1 MLPPSDRRPRAAPFS
16 RLSGEPMPIPLVANR
31 VRCRAASPRLAGM
44 ILVAG
49 LLGGCAV
56 GPDYSA
62 PGLQL
67 PAKWGAASPA
77 VTVTGD
83 EPDNR
88 PPELAKWWERL
99 GDKTLN
105 RLIDDAVAGNLDVA
119 TAKSRVRQA
128 RATRQQAIGVL
139 APSVT
144 GSGSYS
150 RADNGSNV
158 SDTGDVTVAGPF
170 DSFSLGANASWELD
184 LFGENRRAAEAATY
198 GLDAAEETLRN
209 TLLTLIGDVA
219 TYYVEARGYQA
230 RASLARRTAA
240 SQRETAALTRTK
252 LLAGSASAVD
262 VANAEGQAAST
273 EANVPELESSY
284 QQTVHQLAI
293 LLGQPPSALNEVMK
307 RSAPI
312 PTPVRAIPRGVPANV
327 LLARPDV
334 RLAERQY
341 AQYTA
346 KIGEAEAARY
356 PDVSLVGEVTTSA
369 AKVGDLA
376 KSSSVSWSFGPSVS
390 IPIFNAGQL
399 KAAVDYAQ
407 ALRDEYFLTYR
418 AAVLTALQDVEN
430 ASVALQQERLKYR
443 SLASSADSYRQ
454 AVSLARILYQSGS
467 SSFLD
472 VLDSERSAYSADD
485 SLLTS
490 RVAIATDYVAL
501 NKALGGGWTGT
512 VDDRTPAVVDT
523 QMAPRLVSLD
533 HTGLKPRDPENQG
546 IGEAFAR

>member
-1 MLPPSDRRPRAAPFS
+1 MLPPPDRRPRAAPFS
-16 RLSGEPMPIPLVANR
+16 RLSGEPMPIPSVANR

-56 GPDYSA
+56 GPDYSV

-312 PTPVRAIPRGVPANV
+312 PTPVKAIPRGVPANV

-407 ALRDEYFLTYR
+407 AQRDEYFLTYR

-443 SLASSADSYRQ
+443 SLAASADSYRQ

-485 SLLTS
+485 SLLAS

-523 QMAPRLVSLD
+523 QMAPRLVSFD

>member
-1 MLPPSDRRPRAAPFS
+1 MLHLPADPLPRALPHS
-16 RLSGEPMPIPLVANR
+16 RPSGDPMPTPTASR
-31 VRCRAASPRLAGM
+31 SRRAPRLAST
-44 ILVAG
+44 ILLTA

-56 GPDYSA
+56 GPDYRA
-62 PGLQL
+62 PDLKM
-67 PAKWGAASPA
+67 PAKWGAASPT
-77 VTVTGD
+77 VTVTGE

-88 PPELAKWWERL
+88 PPELAHWWERL

-105 RLIDDAVAGNLDVA
+105 QLVDQAVAGNLDVA
-119 TAKSRVRQA
+119 TAKARVRQA
-128 RATRQQAIGVL
+128 RATRQQAVGAL

-144 GSGSYS
+144 GSGDYT
-150 RADNGSNV
+150 RAGNGSDV
-158 SDTGDVTVAGPF
+158 SSSGDKTVSGPF

-184 LFGENRRAAEAATY
+184 LFGENRRGAEAATY

-230 RASLARRTAA
+230 RAALARRTAA

-252 LLAGSASAVD
+252 LQAGSASAVD

-273 EANVPELESSY
+273 EANIPELESSY
-284 QQTVHQLAI
+284 QQTVHQLAV

-307 RSAPI
+307 RRAPI
-312 PTPVRAIPRGVPANV
+312 PNPVKAIPRGVPAN
-327 LLARPDV
+327 LLRSRPDV

-346 KIGEAEAARY
+346 KIGQAEAALY
-356 PDVSLVGEVTTSA
+356 PDVSLAGEVTTSA
-369 AKVGDLA
+369 AKAGDLA
-376 KSSSVSWSFGPSVS
+376 KNSTISWSFGPSIS

-399 KAAVDYAQ
+399 KAAVDFAKAQ
-407 ALRDEYFLTYR
+407 RDEYFLAYR
-418 AAVLTALQDVEN
+418 AAVLTALQEVEN

-443 SLASSADSYRQ
+443 SLDASAASYRQ
-454 AVSLARILYQSGS
+454 AVSLARTLYQSGS

-472 VLDSERSAYSADD
+472 VLDAERSAYSADD
-485 SLLTS
+485 AVLTS

-501 NKALGGGWTGT
+501 NKALGGGWTGA
-512 VDDRTPAVVDT
+512 VDTRTPVVVDK
-523 QMAPRLVSLD
+523 QMAPRIVSHLK
-533 HTGLKPRDPENQG
+533 TGLQPRDPENQG
-546 IGEAFAR
+546 LSQAFAQ